1 MCARC
6 PVHKFHIAKFGLTPK
21 EVVKKRRTDQKRDST
36 NS

>member
-1 MCARC
+1 MRTRR
-6 PVHKFHIAKFGLTPK
+6 PIHKFHIAKFGLASK